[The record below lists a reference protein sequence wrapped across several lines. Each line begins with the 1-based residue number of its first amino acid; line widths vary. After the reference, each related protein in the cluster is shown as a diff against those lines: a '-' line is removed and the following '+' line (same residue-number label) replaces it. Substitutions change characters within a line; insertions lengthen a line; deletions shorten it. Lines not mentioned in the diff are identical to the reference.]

1 MDAMHV
7 MCASTHVPFLSLLIT
22 HRLDKEIRTQ
32 LEQKID
38 AIEARLFQV
47 DKERVDALSLAERLR
62 NRNRELLAL
71 ADADS
76 EAHARDEG
84 DMHKQIA
91 ALKEELRAEIKGRE
105 KAERSWKEAMAA
117 YEASHEEA
125 KDLDMIC
132 SEQRALL
139 AESKSS
145 KAVLQSTLVKQLS
158 SAREQLEARDGE
170 VEQLRS
176 ALREQSLR
184 GRLHA
189 AEFLAQQ

>member
-1 MDAMHV
+1 MIQKGRSAK
-7 MCASTHVPFLSLLIT
+7 PPI
-22 HRLDKEIRTQ
+22 RLDKEIRAQ

-47 DKERVDALSLAERLR
+47 DKERFDALSVAESLR
-62 NRNRELLAL
+62 NRNKELLAL
-71 ADADS
+71 ANADN
-76 EAHARDEG
+76 EARARDENG
-84 DMHKQIA
+84 LQKQIA
-91 ALKEELRAEIKGRE
+91 KLKEELRAEITGRE

-158 SAREQLEARDGE
+158 SAREQLEAREGE
-170 VEQLRS
+170 GEQLRS

-184 GRLHA
+184 NRLHA
-189 AEFLAQQ
+189 AENLANQ